1 MAFLPNV
8 DRINPPPHINQPRL
22 IAAGV
27 IILAVLVLLFLANPF
42 VQVQSGYAGVLSD
55 FGSVQSTPLYP
66 GLHIALPIYQEIDQV
81 SVQPQTVSSDES
93 GSTHDLQLID
103 TSIAVTFHVDPDNA
117 PDFYRNFR
125 DFDTLGSRIIA
136 PAVSNDVKAVTANY
150 DAEELV
156 TKRDIVDEQI
166 KELIIAS
173 LAPYHLTVEAV
184 NVSNFAFSDAYTQ
197 AIELKQVAQQQALQA
212 QYTLQQTEITAQQQ
226 VVVAKAQ
233 ADAAVETAQGQAN
246 ALLLTSQAQ
255 AKANALIA
263 QSLTPVLLQQKAL
276 DKWNGALPTYL
287 SPGTPMPFIGD
298 AAIAGGG
305 K

>member
-1 MAFLPNV
+1 MALLPNV
-8 DRINPPPHINQPRL
+8 DRISKQPNLPPRL
-22 IAAGV
+22 IGFGAAA
-27 IILAVLVLLFLANPF
+27 LAVLVLLFLANPF
-42 VQVQSGYAGVLSD
+42 VQIPSGYAGVLSD
-55 FGSVQSTPLYP
+55 FGSVQQTPLNP
-66 GLHIALPIYQEIDQV
+66 GLHFIVPIYQQADLV
-81 SVQPQTVSSDES
+81 SVQPQTVTSDES
-93 GSTHDLQLID
+93 GSTHDLQLVN
-103 TSIAVTFHVDPDNA
+103 TSIAVTFHVNPDSA
-117 PDFYRNFR
+117 PDFYQSFR
-125 DFDTLGSRIIA
+125 DFDTLGARIIA

-156 TKRDIVDEQI
+156 TKRDAVDEQI
-166 KELIIAS
+166 KGLIVAS

-197 AIELKQVAQQQALQA
+197 AIEQKQVAQQQALQA

-226 VVVAKAQ
+226 VVQAKAQ

-276 DKWNGALPTYL
+276 DKWNGTLPTYL

-298 AAIAGGG
+298 AAIAGGV